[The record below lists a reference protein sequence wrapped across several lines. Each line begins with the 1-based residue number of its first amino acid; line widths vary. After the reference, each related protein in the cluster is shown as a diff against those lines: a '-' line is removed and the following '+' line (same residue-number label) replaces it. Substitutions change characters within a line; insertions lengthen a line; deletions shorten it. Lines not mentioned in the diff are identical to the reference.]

1 MQRQNTIKNDPITN
15 LETAASK
22 GVESN
27 DPNDYGVCLLRD
39 SPYRILRV
47 SKYSFFF
54 HDTFD
59 MRPVS
64 HHLPHANFSSK
75 KKKKHALKHFA
86 RQTIQKEHFLSF
98 NFFWFYFFILC

>member
-75 KKKKHALKHFA
+75 KKEKTRVETFC
-86 RQTIQKEHFLSF
+86 QTNHTKRAFP
-98 NFFWFYFFILC
+98 